1 MVAAPRDSESGRE
14 LPYDYNETNWELFGT
29 MSSGW
34 DVHKRSLFE
43 DFFGFVE
50 VQVRTINQELT
61 PLHACKKNQRLTFPI
76 LENWT
81 TMKLFSEE
89 IKMGLKHNQ
98 YEYIF
103 GNGIHF
109 QRGPLLKSFMDE
121 GFKLKADAKAAGHAT
136 LANVWK
142 TCINSGY
149 GWWGL
154 NVNDKDGLEFHD
166 PGSPRCLLDDE
177 NIISECDH
185 PNYTTIRKF
194 KKLPCKDFNVG
205 VAAAITS
212 WARMRLWN
220 LIIDIEALGGIVAYV
235 DSDSVKTNIDVLN
248 TLSLKNKYMWDGT
261 GDELGSL
268 KNECLEVMEKHVKQG
283 KVELRGAAAKFVVA
297 FWRRRFLL
305 RPKGSLLELEECR
318 RRFAAKR
325 SLHKKR
331 KAEFEYHMKK
341 ENNSPYFDR
350 LITYQAKFYSC
361 LRDIGTARCPPRV
374 ARLASDY
381 P

>member
-1 MVAAPRDSESGRE
+1 
-14 LPYDYNETNWELFGT
+14 
-29 MSSGW
+29 
-34 DVHKRSLFE
+34 
-43 DFFGFVE
+43 
-50 VQVRTINQELT
+50 
-61 PLHACKKNQRLTFPI
+61 
-76 LENWT
+76 
-81 TMKLFSEE
+81 MKLFSEE

-109 QRGPLLKSFMDE
+109 NRGPLLKSFMDE
-121 GFKLKADAKAAGHAT
+121 GFKLKASAKAAGHAT

-235 DSDSVKTNIDVLN
+235 DSDSVKTNIDV
-248 TLSLKNKYMWDGT
+248 
-261 GDELGSL
+261 
-268 KNECLEVMEKHVKQG
+268 VEKQIYVGWHG
-283 KVELRGAAAKFVVA
+283 R
-297 FWRRRFLL
+297 
-305 RPKGSLLELEECR
+305 
-318 RRFAAKR
+318 
-325 SLHKKR
+325 
-331 KAEFEYHMKK
+331 
-341 ENNSPYFDR
+341 
-350 LITYQAKFYSC
+350 
-361 LRDIGTARCPPRV
+361 
-374 ARLASDY
+374 
-381 P
+381 